1 MDRSLRL
8 LTCYSI
14 CIRCEALTPRPKRLY
29 KLLQIICVHL
39 CLLFFGLWTNVISLA
54 MYFLAEL
61 WLFLR
66 RLVKISLSI
75 RNITFHSHNSSQ
87 KNLIY
92 SQISDG
98 LGSMGQSF
106 LSGCGLREGDERRRD
121 LSLHLSGPAWSE
133 VFSLFPTPPLIC
145 LRHHSLGAA
154 RHSLHSAW
162 VNISQVRA
170 WICIPHPP
178 NPPHTH
184 TSLATSARPYV
195 NNQNQFLP

>member
-1 MDRSLRL
+1 
-8 LTCYSI
+8 
-14 CIRCEALTPRPKRLY
+14 
-29 KLLQIICVHL
+29 
-39 CLLFFGLWTNVISLA
+39 

-121 LSLHLSGPAWSE
+121 LSLHLSLSGPAWSE
-133 VFSLFPTPPLIC
+133 VLSLSFPPL
-145 LRHHSLGAA
+145 HSFAWDTIPWVLFVNVCIQSKHFTGE
-154 RHSLHSAW
+154 RLDLH
-162 VNISQVRA
+162 
-170 WICIPHPP
+170 PFT
-178 NPPHTH
+178 PPHTPRWRPLLALMLTTKISFSH
-184 TSLATSARPYV
+184 KQMRQTSLRIWVTRLTV
-195 NNQNQFLP
+195 D